1 MGGEREKIQ
10 KTLPTVSKNIVFD
23 FRIGYND
30 CMSFHDDKL
39 WQEAYTAVIDLCALA
54 RENEVIGQAQKLGLK
69 TLTTIA
75 DGVSRRDRRERD
87 MKLRDA
93 AGRVAGVRS
102 LLSVAWAQEAVDD
115 ETFAKLDGAYEALG
129 NKLPK

>member
-1 MGGEREKIQ
+1 
-10 KTLPTVSKNIVFD
+10 
-23 FRIGYND
+23 
-30 CMSFHDDKL
+30 MSFHDDKL

-54 RENEVIGQAQKLGLK
+54 GENEVIGQAQKLGLA

-93 AGRVAGVRS
+93 AGSVAGVRS
-102 LLSVAWAQEAVDD
+102 LLSVAWAQDAISDD
-115 ETFAKLDGAYEALG
+115 VFAKLDGAYEALG